1 MLLITL
7 VRVMLYV
14 RQRQKNTDYVLLSQN
29 YFYNIC
35 MKNDAGDY
43 NDDDQDN

>member
-1 MLLITL
+1 MSLITL

-14 RQRQKNTDYVLLSQN
+14 RQRQKNTDCVLLSQN
-29 YFYNIC
+29 HFYNIC
-35 MKNDAGDY
+35 MINAACDY